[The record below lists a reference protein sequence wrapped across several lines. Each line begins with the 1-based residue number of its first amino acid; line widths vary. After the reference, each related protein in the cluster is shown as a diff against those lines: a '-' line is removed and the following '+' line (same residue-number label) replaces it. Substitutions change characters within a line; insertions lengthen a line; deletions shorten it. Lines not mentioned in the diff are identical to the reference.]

1 MKKEQI
7 ERKKI
12 EKKLRSDIK
21 GKTWRTKRSTV
32 AEERRRSEKKR

>member
-21 GKTWRTKRSTV
+21 GKTWRTKRST
-32 AEERRRSEKKR
+32 AGERRRSEKKR